1 MYKLINDIAKRCH
14 ASATKR
20 GKDTSCVGCLQ
31 YLAVELRE
39 YWDAVDKGRY
49 VADFGETVKEAN
61 ALPDDKFNALYAEK
75 IHNTATDELADILIV
90 AASWIHA
97 AKLADGDD
105 FQPNRSMDVMLASG
119 AVNFVCGQITG
130 AQDLEALRVIVN
142 LKMRY
147 NETRND

>member
-31 YLAVELRE
+31 YLAVELHE